1 MVYAIV
7 ECGGKQYKA
16 IEGEIMEVDLLPENV
31 GQEKVVDKVLAV
43 VGNTETMVGSPYLK
57 DVEIKTIVKE
67 HFKGEK
73 ITVFNYR
80 AKERYR
86 VKTGHRQ
93 KYSRLL
99 VTAINYPGKQAET
112 IKTVEASE
120 QTKKTT
126 KSKKASQKLRMG
138 VILAL

>member
-1 MVYAIV
+1 VKIGEKMVYAIV

-16 IEGEIMEVDLLPENV
+16 IEGKIMEVDLLPDNV

-43 VGNTETMVGSPYLK
+43 VNNNETLVGSPYLK
-57 DVEIKTIVKE
+57 DVEIKTVVKE

-99 VTAINYPGKQAET
+99 VTAINFPGKQAEPEKPADT
-112 IKTVEASE
+112 SE
-120 QTKKTT
+120 QTKKST
-126 KSKKASQKLRMG
+126 KSKKAS
-138 VILAL
+138 